1 METIRTA
8 SMTLRLGGVPEHFNH
23 VFALAEKHGLYQK
36 HNVQV
41 QFVVQ
46 ACGTGQMIESL
57 EHDEVDV
64 IVALTEGLVRHILTQ
79 PTDVRLLGTYVNSPL
94 CWALSTRPGKETGSS
109 MDGKTFG
116 YSRPGSGSQ
125 LMAHVLAHRD
135 GISVKTALVGN
146 FQALRDSVLSGETDA
161 FLWETFTTKPFH
173 DSGALKRS
181 GQVVAPWPAFMYAAK
196 QSVVTKKMSAM
207 ENMLAAVQEAAVWF
221 HAQQHAMPAEIAA
234 VFGLAQEDAEEW
246 YRAVDIVAH
255 RRVSAA
261 ALETV
266 ESTLVAANVMDRA
279 TTKTWEQCIE
289 PRLAALT
296 E

>member
-1 METIRTA
+1 
-8 SMTLRLGGVPEHFNH
+8 MTLRLGGVPEHFNH

-41 QFVVQ
+41 EFVVQ

-94 CWALSTRPGKETGSS
+94 CWALSTRPGKETGPPWTAKPLGTAGLVPLST
-109 MDGKTFG
+109 DGARSGPQRWHFG
-116 YSRPGSGSQ
+116 EDRTG
-125 LMAHVLAHRD
+125 R
-135 GISVKTALVGN
+135 N
-146 FQALRDSVLSGETDA
+146 FALRDSVLSGETDA

-181 GQVVAPWPAFMYAAK
+181 GQVVALARLYVRGQAIGRD
-196 QSVVTKKMSAM
+196 Q
-207 ENMLAAVQEAAVWF
+207 ENVSHGK
-221 HAQQHAMPAEIAA
+221 HA
-234 VFGLAQEDAEEW
+234 G
-246 YRAVDIVAH
+246 RGSRS
-255 RRVSAA
+255 RRVVPCAA
-261 ALETV
+261 TRHAGRNRGRVWLGTGRRRRVVPCRGHCGAPPRIGGSLETV